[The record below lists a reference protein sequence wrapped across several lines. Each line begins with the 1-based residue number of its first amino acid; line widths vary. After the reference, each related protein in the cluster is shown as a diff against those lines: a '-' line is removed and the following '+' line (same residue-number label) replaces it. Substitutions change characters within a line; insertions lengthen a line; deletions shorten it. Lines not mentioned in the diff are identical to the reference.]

1 MISYQR
7 SVADRFHTA
16 SAGCG
21 LRRDRQR
28 AALMDGGHAMNM
40 QRGAP
45 FFVQPHCISFAPQ
58 PAAAVLHPCRQ
69 SPPDRRDR
77 SRQRSEKT
85 EGKIKGRGTSA
96 RRKPGLHGGWRGT
109 RFLRCC
115 AVCGAKAAP
124 ALVYQRASPAGLG
137 SATPELM
144 P

>member
-1 MISYQR
+1 MEQAM
-7 SVADRFHTA
+7 SVQH
-16 SAGCG
+16 C
-21 LRRDRQR
+21 
-28 AALMDGGHAMNM
+28 M
-40 QRGAP
+40 P
-45 FFVQPHCISFAPQ
+45 FFVQSRCTSFAPQ
-58 PAAAVLHPCRQ
+58 P
-69 SPPDRRDR
+69 DRLSR

-96 RRKPGLHGGWRGT
+96 RRKPCLHVGWRGT
-109 RFLRCC
+109 RFMRCC